1 MAFNVNET
9 SWKKALDIGML
20 GAGLYGMLGMVA
32 ALYKGSELEQKKKE
46 LEKLAAKRHAM
57 ESYIEH
63 LLLMRTALARLVAA
77 EGASDTDIDVQ
88 LHRRDIAVYNTSI
101 AIHKER
107 IVELD
112 VQMETLTKEVTQLQK
127 QEDEERKKRLD
138 EERERESK
146 RNNERDALV
155 LQNIE
160 LTARL
165 TRIKNLFR
173 DWADREITATDLD
186 IEMRQVLG
194 LEPDVDADGA
204 AGGVASVEDET

>member
-1 MAFNVNET
+1 MSFNVNET

-32 ALYKGSELEQKKKE
+32 ALYGKSELEQKRKE
-46 LEKLAAKRHAM
+46 LEKLATKRHGM

-77 EGASDTDIDVQ
+77 EGANDADIDVQ

-112 VQMETLTKEVTQLQK
+112 VQMETLTKEVAQLQK

-138 EERERESK
+138 EERG
-146 RNNERDALV
+146 RDNQWHALV
-155 LQNIE
+155 LQNGE
-160 LTARL
+160 LTGRL
-165 TRIKNLFR
+165 ARIKSLFT
-173 DWADREITATDLD
+173 DWAERKITATEFDV
-186 IEMRQVLG
+186 EMRHALG
-194 LEPDVDADGA
+194 VDAGVA
-204 AGGVASVEDET
+204 AGASTREGDEP